1 MFNLLGWL
9 LKLAFWFSVALLT
22 VRPVWGLACL
32 LVVVP
37 LALVWWAL
45 SVFFER

>member
-1 MFNLLGWL
+1 MFDLLGWL
-9 LKLAFWFSVALLT
+9 LKLAFWLSVALLV
-22 VRPVWGLACL
+22 VRPALGLACL
-32 LVVVP
+32 LVLAP